1 MIPRFTSPDGGMNLA
16 RFLPKPALACAALFF
31 SVLCPAAEPATIRLV
46 TMDYPPYIVKQ
57 DGKVQGPVVSVV
69 KEAFHRL
76 GYHVSIELLPW
87 SRSLDM
93 VSQGTADGLFTIKK
107 TPEREA
113 TLLYVAEPVLTQEY
127 VLFVHKDSAFRFD
140 GNLAS
145 LANVKLGVTAN
156 NSYGPRFDEALRQGQ
171 FRHLQTAYDHEH
183 LFRMLVA
190 GRIEVAIGSKVVGQA
205 FIHAIHADDQVVV
218 ADPAVMTAYSYLVF
232 TRQRD
237 FTELARVFEQTLV
250 AMRRDGTL
258 AKLLGENTRLG
269 TSNH

>member
-1 MIPRFTSPDGGMNLA
+1 
-16 RFLPKPALACAALFF
+16 
-31 SVLCPAAEPATIRLV
+31 
-46 TMDYPPYIVKQ
+46 
-57 DGKVQGPVVSVV
+57 
-69 KEAFHRL
+69 
-76 GYHVSIELLPW
+76 
-87 SRSLDM
+87 
-93 VSQGTADGLFTIKK
+93 
-107 TPEREA
+107 
-113 TLLYVAEPVLTQEY
+113 VLTQEY

-145 LANVKLGVTAN
+145 LANVKLGVTAS
-156 NSYGPRFDEALRQGQ
+156 NSYGPSFDEALRQGQ

-190 GRIEVAIGSKVVGQA
+190 GRIEVAICSKVVGQA

>member
-1 MIPRFTSPDGGMNLA
+1 MIPRFSSPDGGMNLA
-16 RFLPKPALACAALFF
+16 RFFLRPTLSCVTLLFCI
-31 SVLCPAAEPATIRLV
+31 LCPAAEPATVHLV
-46 TMDYPPYIVKQ
+46 TLDYPPYIIKQ
-57 DGKVQGPVVSVV
+57 DGKVQGPVVRVV
-69 KEAFHRL
+69 REAFRRL
-76 GYHVSIELLPW
+76 GYSVSIEMLPW

-93 VSQGTADGLFTIKK
+93 VTQGTADGLFTIKK
-107 TPEREA
+107 TSERET

-127 VLFVHKDSAFRFD
+127 VLFVRKDSAFHFD
-140 GNLAS
+140 GNLAA
-145 LANVKLGVTAN
+145 LADTKLGVTAN

-190 GRIEVAIGSKVVGQA
+190 GRIEVAICSKVVGQA

-237 FTELARVFEQTLV
+237 FTELARVFEQTLIV
-250 AMRRDGTL
+250 MRRDGTL
-258 AKLLGENTRLG
+258 TKLLGENTRLG